1 MKRVV
6 TVLLQELDD
15 RNPASLILAATN
27 NASLIDPAVWRRFEV
42 RIDFPMPDAEQI
54 TQMLRKELDPSGNL
68 GETSATW
75 ITALGLVLKGVSF
88 SEVKSAVMRIRKR
101 VVLEQCPMEDAAIE
115 YVRENADR
123 LNHAQRI
130 ALAVTFVETG
140 IMTQRLASDMT
151 GVSRQTIRRRIE
163 KTESKG

>member
-1 MKRVV
+1 
-6 TVLLQELDD
+6 
-15 RNPASLILAATN
+15 
-27 NASLIDPAVWRRFEV
+27 
-42 RIDFPMPDAEQI
+42 
-54 TQMLRKELDPSGNL
+54 
-68 GETSATW
+68 
-75 ITALGLVLKGVSF
+75 
-88 SEVKSAVMRIRKR
+88 MRIRKR